1 MRFQK
6 LATLMIVSVVIGFSV
21 SPALAKSEVELALGH
36 VWQEGSGQA
45 VALDRFAQI
54 VDMNSNGRIKVN
66 VFHAAQLGNNR
77 AEVEAVSMGTQDM
90 MMESLVF
97 FAPYSKALRIT
108 EVPFVWK
115 NPEHIVKWVES
126 ESFKRAHEEVIKNG
140 HQRFINMNVLWRRG
154 PFRWLLANRPVM
166 KMEDIK
172 GLKMRLWQEQTIH
185 AAWRGYGAATVGM
198 PWGDVYLGLRQG
210 TIDSVTGPW
219 DLLWATKFT
228 EVAKYI
234 TVLKQFWQVGCLSIN
249 EKKWQSLPKE
259 FQDILTKSADEAG
272 EYYNKL
278 TEELVEPTKRN
289 VLDQHKAVIIEI
301 SRLPFIEKM
310 HKEILPAMEKEGLF
324 PPGLVEEVMAL
335 TPKD

>member
-1 MRFQK
+1 MKKRRITVL
-6 LATLMIVSVVIGFSV
+6 LAACFMVLLFAGQGM
-21 SPALAKSEVELALGH
+21 AKPEVELALGH

-45 VALDRFAQI
+45 LALDKFAEM
-54 VDMNSNGRIKVN
+54 VDKNSEGRIQVN

-115 NPEHIVKWVES
+115 SPEHIVKWVQS
-126 ESFKRAHEEVIKNG
+126 NSFKKAHEEVIKNG
-140 HQRFINMNVLWRRG
+140 KQRFINMNVLWRRG
-154 PFRWLLANRPVM
+154 PFRWMLSTKPI
-166 KMEDIK
+166 MEIKDVK
-172 GLKMRLWQEQTIH
+172 GLKMRLWQEKTIH

-210 TIDSVTGPW
+210 TIDAVTGPW

-228 EVAKYI
+228 EVAKYV

-249 EKKWQSLPKE
+249 EKKWQSLSKE
-259 FQDILTKSADEAG
+259 FQGILTKSADGAG
-272 EYYNKL
+272 IYYNKL
-278 TEELVEPTKRN
+278 TEDLVEPTRVN
-289 VLDQHKAVIIEI
+289 ILDKHKAVIIEI

-310 HKEILPAMEKEGLF
+310 HKEILPKMEQDGLF
-324 PPGLVEEVMAL
+324 PAGLVKEVMAL
-335 TPKD
+335 TPQD

>member
-1 MRFQK
+1 MTRK
-6 LATLMIVSVVIGFSV
+6 SVIILLIGLALVLSLTGPASVK
-21 SPALAKSEVELALGH
+21 AEVELALGH

-45 VALDRFAQI
+45 LALDKFAEI
-54 VDMNSNGRIKVN
+54 VDKNSGGRIKVN

-126 ESFKRAHEEVIKNG
+126 DSFKKAHQEVIENG
-140 HQRFINMNVLWRRG
+140 KQRFINMNVLWRRG
-154 PFRWLLANRPVM
+154 PFRWLLANRPIM

-172 GLKMRLWQEQTIH
+172 GLKMRLWQEKTIH

-198 PWGDVYLGLRQG
+198 AWGDVYLSLRQG
-210 TIDSVTGPW
+210 AIDAVTGPW

-228 EVAKYI
+228 EVAKYV
-234 TVLKQFWQVGCLSIN
+234 TVLKQFWQVSCLSMN
-249 EKKWQSLPKE
+249 EKKWQGLSKE

-272 EYYNKL
+272 VYYNKL
-278 TEELVEPTKRN
+278 TLDLVEPTRRN
-289 VLDQHKAVIIEI
+289 ILDQHQAVIIEI
-301 SRLPFIEKM
+301 SRLPFIKKM
-310 HKEILPAMEKEGLF
+310 HEEILPKMEKDGLF
-324 PPGLVEEVMAL
+324 PPGLVAEIMAL
-335 TPKD
+335 TPQD